1 MIKIASSCFKGGKQ
15 RKLLTTLAGEV
26 QGIVTILG
34 TGGGITKIGEERGK
48 KAEREREG
56 READGRQMSRAAGPC
71 DSFNQ
76 SLGCVL
82 PRSRTNYVQSC
93 YEFKWKP
100 ALPSLLRIFFFFLHF
115 SLFSFLSSLS
125 FLLLPF
131 FLSNIY
137 IYIYMREGLFF
148 SFFSSKKNVI

>member
-1 MIKIASSCFKGGKQ
+1 MIKIANSCFKGGKQ

-48 KAEREREG
+48 KAEG

-125 FLLLPF
+125 LSFF
-131 FLSNIY
+131 FLFFIEY
-137 IYIYMREGLFF
+137 IYIYERGFIFF
-148 SFFSSKKNVI
+148 LKEKCYLKEMARGF

>member
-48 KAEREREG
+48 KAEG

-125 FLLLPF
+125 LSFF
-131 FLSNIY
+131 FLFFIEY
-137 IYIYMREGLFF
+137 IYIYERGFIFF
-148 SFFSSKKNVI
+148 LKEKCYLKEMARGF